1 MSAEKE
7 VRRRLASRSSRFAR
21 EAGIEIV
28 RRTALIE
35 SEYELGGMT
44 RQAAIRGSALPRA
57 VLRSVSVPKTQLG
70 HGQDRQGAHGPA
82 LDRAA
87 ARSARPLHP
96 RTAGGDHGQGQRTR

>member
-44 RQAAIRGSALPRA
+44 VKPRYGAALCLGQFSGQSPSRR
-57 VLRSVSVPKTQLG
+57 RSSDMDKIAKGLT
-70 HGQDRQGAHGPA
+70 D
-82 LDRAA
+82 
-87 ARSARPLHP
+87 
-96 RTAGGDHGQGQRTR
+96 QR